1 MSISTRGRRGRGGQG
16 GHEPRA
22 RLKLREIRVMEM
34 ILEGRTQHQIA
45 TELRISQPAVSK
57 IVRRVEERLLADVE
71 LKVERQRARHTLRLE
86 FVYGEAIRA
95 WRASQQESLR
105 RRQRKTDGGN
115 AGGQT
120 IAEIVSEN
128 RHGDPRYL
136 DEARKAL
143 ADLRTLWGVNAP
155 ERVTIAASSPF
166 ASMSDEALEA
176 ELARQTRLLQPS
188 APACSAPVLVLEQEA
203 EVTDERD

>member
-1 MSISTRGRRGRGGQG
+1 
-16 GHEPRA
+16 
-22 RLKLREIRVMEM
+22 
-34 ILEGRTQHQIA
+34 
-45 TELRISQPAVSK
+45 
-57 IVRRVEERLLADVE
+57 VEERLLADVE

-115 AGGQT
+115 ASGQT
-120 IAEIVSEN
+120 IAEIVAEN

-155 ERVTIAASSPF
+155 ERLAIEASSPF

-176 ELARQTRLLQPS
+176 ELARQTRLLEPP
-188 APACSAPVLVLEQEA
+188 APASSAPVLALEQDP
-203 EVTDERD
+203 EVTDGQD

>member
-1 MSISTRGRRGRGGQG
+1 MKSARGKGQG
-16 GHEPRA
+16 GKAGHEPRT
-22 RLKLREIRVMEM
+22 RLKLREVRVMEM
-34 ILEGRTQHQIA
+34 ILEGHTQHRIA
-45 TELRISQPAVSK
+45 EELRISQPAVSK

-120 IAEIVSEN
+120 VAEIVSEN

-155 ERVTIAASSPF
+155 ERLAIAASSPF

-176 ELARQTRLLQPS
+176 ELARQTRLLEPPAPASS
-188 APACSAPVLVLEQEA
+188 APALAVEQNSEVIDELE
-203 EVTDERD
+203 